1 MVTLHQLRH
10 NGVTEQLRAGFKAV
24 VEKLER
30 GDGVRRNK
38 GLLKQLTEKQKSLFY
53 KNINIQINTEKTKI
67 DVDLFAK
74 WHIIN

>member
-53 KNINIQINTEKTKI
+53 KNKNIQINTEKTKI

>member
-30 GDGVRRNK
+30 GDGVGRNK
-38 GLLKQLTEKQKSLFY
+38 GLLKQLTEKQQSLFY
-53 KNINIQINTEKTKI
+53 
-67 DVDLFAK
+67 
-74 WHIIN
+74 